1 MFGFKKPNYSV
12 ETIGTITGASAV
24 QVNNNS
30 LPLAEYIVNGQTYKV
45 RVPYKLACEME
56 LKAREAAGYE
66 ANIKDSIRAMKDAV
80 ANHNEGD
87 AKVVRR
93 NLNWG
98 TALEG
103 QLMFTIGKKVV
114 VKYDPEK
121 PNKAIVTAE
130 YNE

>member
-1 MFGFKKPNYSV
+1 M
-12 ETIGTITGASAV
+12 I
-24 QVNNNS
+24 
-30 LPLAEYIVNGQTYKV
+30 
-45 RVPYKLACEME
+45 
-56 LKAREAAGYE
+56 
-66 ANIKDSIRAMKDAV
+66 IK
-80 ANHNEGD
+80 G
-87 AKVVRR
+87 RR